1 MSKKWWGVIIASLLV
16 GAILVG
22 VGFYLFE
29 PASFLENLV
38 AESIGLAFALAVIVW
53 LVEGPVLT
61 RQRRVRATLEY
72 KRQVFQ
78 LGGEIGTLIVNEIA
92 EPIATDFEPPI
103 DLYGYESGKWD
114 EFEPLLRRVFKNAMD
129 VRQDGI
135 PAYPTLDEE
144 TALSIMKGC
153 LSMEARVR
161 EVINS
166 RPEFNRWDVLGGFE
180 LNLRQIVQHIE
191 RAKRLNLIDDP
202 VERYTEIGELGD
214 LLLEML
220 KGMNSSPERRELW

>member
-16 GAILVG
+16 GAIFVG

-61 RQRRVRATLEY
+61 RQRRVRAILEY

-103 DLYGYESGKWD
+103 DLYGYERGKWD
-114 EFEPLLRRVFKNAMD
+114 EFEPLLRRVFKNA
-129 VRQDGI
+129 I
-135 PAYPTLDEE
+135 
-144 TALSIMKGC
+144 
-153 LSMEARVR
+153 
-161 EVINS
+161 S
-166 RPEFNRWDVLGGFE
+166 R
-180 LNLRQIVQHIE
+180 
-191 RAKRLNLIDDP
+191 
-202 VERYTEIGELGD
+202 
-214 LLLEML
+214 
-220 KGMNSSPERRELW
+220 